1 VFRSTALNE
10 RCVLLSG
17 TPLSAAAGGRY
28 NSCLVQDMRPKSSP
42 TPKPP
47 LKPVHKYRFG
57 YDRAYFREF
66 SKLAAPIILQ
76 GLAAAALNMVGTIMV
91 GQKGETAVAAVGLA
105 GQMFFLLTLAVFGI
119 ASGSAI
125 FTAQLWGKRDT
136 HNIHRVL
143 GLTLALALL
152 AGIIFFLLAE
162 IFPSQVMALYS
173 NDPAVVKLG
182 SDYLR
187 IYGYSFL
194 FFAVTVSYSTVLR
207 SIGNVRLPMIV
218 SSLALVLN
226 TLLSYGLIF
235 GKFGL
240 PVMGVTGAAVA
251 IVISR
256 VLECA
261 GIVAATYLSRSP
273 VSAGLKEILDFDWS
287 FVLRVLK
294 PVLPVALNE
303 VLWSLGI
310 TTYNAIYAHIGTE
323 SIAAVNMLST
333 IENLAWAFMNGIS
346 LSTAVM
352 VGHRIGRGEEEQAHQ
367 TAGLSL
373 WMAGSVGVLVGAV
386 ALLGGDSILALFNVS
401 PVVIANAHRLLII
414 FGSILWVRAMN
425 ATIVLGILRA
435 GGDTRFSLFLDGFII
450 WIVGV
455 PLAALGVFV
464 FHLPV
469 HWVYLLAMSEE
480 ITKCCIGLIRFFSR
494 KWIHNLTHTL
504 KPAITT
510 E

>member
-1 VFRSTALNE
+1 
-10 RCVLLSG
+10 
-17 TPLSAAAGGRY
+17 
-28 NSCLVQDMRPKSSP
+28 
-42 TPKPP
+42 
-47 LKPVHKYRFG
+47 
-57 YDRAYFREF
+57 
-66 SKLAAPIILQ
+66 
-76 GLAAAALNMVGTIMV
+76 
-91 GQKGETAVAAVGLA
+91 
-105 GQMFFLLTLAVFGI
+105 MFFLLNLAVFGI

-152 AGIIFFLLAE
+152 AGVIFFLLAE
-162 IFPSQVMALYS
+162 IFPTQIMALYS
-173 NDPAVVKLG
+173 ADPAVVEVG
-182 SDYLR
+182 SAYLR
-187 IYGYSFL
+187 IYGFSFL
-194 FFAVTVSYSTVLR
+194 FFAVTVGYSTVLR
-207 SIGNVRLPMIV
+207 SIGNVRLPMVV
-218 SSLALVLN
+218 SSVALVLN
-226 TLLSYGLIF
+226 TLLSWCLIF
-235 GKFGL
+235 GRLGL
-240 PVMGVTGAAVA
+240 PAMGVTGAAVA

-256 VLECA
+256 VLECT
-261 GIVAATYLSRSP
+261 GILIATYLTRSP
-273 VSAGLKEILDFDWS
+273 VAASLKEILDFDWS
-287 FVLRVLK
+287 FVMRVLK

-352 VGHRIGRGEEEQAHQ
+352 VGHRIGRGEESDAYL
-367 TAGLSL
+367 TAGRSL
-373 WMAGSVGVLVGAV
+373 GMAGSMGMLAGGV

-414 FGSILWVRAMN
+414 FGSVLWVRAMN
-425 ATIVLGILRA
+425 ATIVLGVLRA

-480 ITKCCIGLIRFFSR
+480 VTKCGIGLGRFFSR
-494 KWIHNLTHTL
+494 KWIHNLTHAL
-504 KPAITT
+504 KMNT
-510 E
+510 EV

>member
-1 VFRSTALNE
+1 MKTPALKQAAPSKNE
-10 RCVLLSG
+10 
-17 TPLSAAAGGRY
+17 AD
-28 NSCLVQDMRPKSSP
+28 QK
-42 TPKPP
+42 K
-47 LKPVHKYRFG
+47 RFG
-57 YDRAYFREF
+57 YDRAYFREL
-66 SKLAAPIILQ
+66 SKLAMPIILQ
-76 GLAAAALNMVGTIMV
+76 GLAAAALNMVGTIMI

-152 AGIIFFLLAE
+152 AGGLFFLLAE
-162 IFPSQVMALYS
+162 LFPTQVMALYS
-173 NDPAVVKLG
+173 TDPAVVKLG
-182 SDYLR
+182 SAYLR
-187 IYGYSFL
+187 IYGFSFL
-194 FFAVTVSYSTVLR
+194 FFAVTTSYSTVLR

-226 TLLSYGLIF
+226 MLLSWCLIF
-235 GKFGL
+235 GKLGL
-240 PVMGVTGAAVA
+240 PAMGVTGAAVS

-256 VLECA
+256 ALECA
-261 GIVAATYLSRSP
+261 GIVTATYLTRSP
-273 VSAGLKEILDFDWS
+273 VAAPLKEILDFDGP
-287 FVLRVLK
+287 FILRVLK

-310 TTYNAIYAHIGTE
+310 TTYNALYAHIGTE
-323 SIAAVNMLST
+323 SIAAINMLST

-352 VGHRIGRGEEEQAHQ
+352 VGHRIGRGEEQDAYR
-367 TAGLSL
+367 TAGRSL
-373 WMAGSVGVLVGAV
+373 GMAGSTGVLVGGV
-386 ALLGGDSILALFNVS
+386 ALLGGGTILGLFNVS
-401 PVVIANAHRLLII
+401 PIVIANAHRLLTI
-414 FGSILWVRAMN
+414 FGLILWVRAMN
-425 ATIVLGILRA
+425 ATIVLGVLRA
-435 GGDTRFSLFLDGFII
+435 GGDTRFSLFLDGIII

-480 ITKCCIGLIRFFSR
+480 VTKCCLGLIRYFSR

-504 KPAITT
+504 KPAASSG
-510 E
+510 